1 MREIYSLV
9 NELSF
14 LIEGEK
20 KWKQK
25 QKKNPNQYSNNNNN
39 KKTTHKMASTRN
51 YIMTGLVQE
60 YFSL

>member
-1 MREIYSLV
+1 MKTET
-9 NELSF
+9 
-14 LIEGEK
+14 K
-20 KWKQK
+20 
-25 QKKNPNQYSNNNNN
+25 KKNPNQYSNNNNN